1 MVHIGA
7 ALAACISS
15 IRWPIAHLL
24 FEMRLP
30 MAQRNWAGI
39 GAAAGVAA
47 AFNAPLGGILYS
59 FEEVCS
65 HWSSK
70 MTWLI
75 RLLCHRRRS
84 SRRSHR
90 HYRGTFPFILYS
102 TVLPTSSLSERP
114 LPAVVSCGSSSWE
127 LREVSSG
134 PYTTYAP
141 FTSQEC
147 DGGFIEGSVSYRS
160 TMGIV
165 EAVVVS
171 LAIFTV
177 FFCVPSIF
185 RSCRPCSSDDLA
197 TGCTGE
203 PSNHRRLAS
212 AVDGSGTIHAGFLGL
227 KNRQWTCP
235 FGQYNELATLF
246 HAGQEELV
254 KHLLVRNDVQGGCC
268 HSRHC

>member
-1 MVHIGA
+1 
-7 ALAACISS
+7 
-15 IRWPIAHLL
+15 
-24 FEMRLP
+24 
-30 MAQRNWAGI
+30 
-39 GAAAGVAA
+39 
-47 AFNAPLGGILYS
+47 
-59 FEEVCS
+59 
-65 HWSSK
+65 
-70 MTWLI
+70 MTWLSFVCCVTVVAAVDVLTDI
-75 RLLCHRRRS
+75 TGGYISVHSLLNS
-84 SRRSHR
+84 APDKLA
-90 HYRGTFPFILYS
+90 F
-102 TVLPTSSLSERP
+102 ERP
-114 LPAVVSCGSSSWE
+114 LPAVSSCGSSSWE
-127 LREVSSG
+127 LREVV
-134 PYTTYAP
+134 
-141 FTSQEC
+141 
-147 DGGFIEGSVSYRS
+147 GSVYNLCAFHLARVRRRLYRKVSYRS

-212 AVDGSGTIHAGFLGL
+212 AVDGNSTIHAGFHGL

-254 KHLLVRNDVQGGCC
+254 KHPRTERRAGGCC